1 VVSIPHLLSAVI
13 ETMSADELVKELV
26 ERCAVVAV
34 WKDLYPLWG
43 EVVRTKKAMTKDEFR
58 VCKLQ
63 EEKARLT
70 LLYRNEQKRV
80 KNPDMPPIESHDM
93 LWKEHKRVMKERGGV
108 PRDSLLFRRMG
119 NSTNLVSAQ
128 DSYSTA
134 KKTWAFLVA
143 KFRKE
148 KKKHP
153 LKAFYTIFSGRVKPE
168 RLPPDESNLV
178 RLIFSFL

>member
-1 VVSIPHLLSAVI
+1 
-13 ETMSADELVKELV
+13 MSADELVKQFV

-34 WKDLYPLWG
+34 WENLYPLWG
-43 EVVRTKKAMTKDEFR
+43 DVVRTKKAMTDREIR
-58 VCKLQ
+58 VFKLQ

-80 KNPDMPPIESHDM
+80 KNPDMPPIESHTMIQEQYYRM
-93 LWKEHKRVMKERGGV
+93 LKAHGVV
-108 PRDSLLFRRMG
+108 PRESLLFRRMG
-119 NSTNLVSAQ
+119 NSIDLVFAQ
-128 DSYSTA
+128 DSYNTA

-143 KFRKE
+143 KFKKE

-153 LKAFYTIFSGRVKPE
+153 LKAFYSIFSGRVNPE
-168 RLPPDESNLV
+168 QLPPDESNLV